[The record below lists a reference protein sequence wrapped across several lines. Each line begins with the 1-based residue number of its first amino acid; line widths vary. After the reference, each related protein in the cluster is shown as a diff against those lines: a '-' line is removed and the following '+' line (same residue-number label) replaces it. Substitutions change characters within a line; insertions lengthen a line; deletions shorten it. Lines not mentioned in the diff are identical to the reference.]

1 MEQHAKFMSLQDRL
15 GISYKDACHRLY
27 LAELERLKA
36 ESDSLLGLEQLE
48 QNIEN
53 ALSMVAKV
61 AEGNGNNAEEL

>member
-1 MEQHAKFMSLQDRL
+1 MSLRDRL

>member
-1 MEQHAKFMSLQDRL
+1 MSLQDHL

-27 LAELERLKA
+27 LVELERLKV
-36 ESDSLLGLEQLE
+36 ERDSLLGLEQLE
-48 QNIEN
+48 QNIED

>member
-1 MEQHAKFMSLQDRL
+1 MSLRDRL

-53 ALSMVAKV
+53 TLSMVAKA